1 MKQFKC
7 SMSKK
12 KESLV
17 KKQESIS
24 GKYLMDPV
32 QFEKDIREMINGE
45 YEDILKG
52 CDDKERQYYEMAWQ
66 VWDDCGYD
74 YAGELYKKLQ
84 QQMYEYVSG
93 SDYKMF
99 GNFANIQWD
108 WDDDH
113 KDGIKFA
120 DLRKKLL
127 DGVKDADTDEFS
139 TWAIDWFF
147 HAFGTY
153 NMCYNFATDLGEEAA
168 TLEQEDEEERE
179 RENSDESKKNE
190 ARSDIWDEGNE
201 LADQLRVRLDTDWS
215 SIEDDHD
222 IDIDQETK
230 PDGKVLAIIYFDG
243 NKVCSAS
250 GNDTDGW
257 EMVPT
262 RTRKGR
268 QYDSLD
274 SLLADIVDEFSFYG
288 LGNEN
293 NESKKNEKGTTK
305 IETYEGFDELL
316 GYADAEY
323 LLEDV
328 VDVLSQYY
336 TYEDETFDEDQA
348 KDDPEFT
355 IKIEGGDERADYY
368 YENIFYVHLPNKEA
382 AEELAK
388 VLGGNVSESKKHS
401 EKRTVTIPAV
411 SYDVFTYDELSD
423 QAKETARE
431 KVRDSILQWRG
442 DDSDVFTDSCGT
454 TLNELFPNS
463 DLNVQYSLS
472 YCQGDGLNTSGK
484 LKVDD
489 LLNVDLTAYPLNGSG
504 IKPLED
510 KEAIKATC
518 EKADVTSIDLPEN
531 RRYCYS
537 MADRIEVVPYY
548 DVDLTDEETALLSEL
563 EKFAQDV
570 MGRINSQLEHD
581 GYDWF
586 YEVTDEDIADEIEIR
601 EYEFTEDGEIE

>member
-17 KKQESIS
+17 KKQEAIS
-24 GKYLMDPV
+24 GKYLMDPE
-32 QFEKDIREMINGE
+32 QFEKDIREMIDGE

-66 VWDDCGYD
+66 IWDDCGYD

-127 DGVKDADTDEFS
+127 GGVKDADTDEFS

-168 TLEQEDEEERE
+168 TLEQEEMED
-179 RENSDESKKNE
+179 SDESKKKE

-230 PDGKVLAIIYFDG
+230 PDGKVIAVIYFDG
-243 NKVCSAS
+243 NKICSAS
-250 GNDTDGW
+250 GNDTNGW

-262 RTRKGR
+262 RTRKGQ

-274 SLLADIVDEFSFYG
+274 SLVADIVDEFSFYG

-293 NESKKNEKGTTK
+293 NESK
-305 IETYEGFDELL
+305 
-316 GYADAEY
+316 
-323 LLEDV
+323 
-328 VDVLSQYY
+328 
-336 TYEDETFDEDQA
+336 
-348 KDDPEFT
+348 
-355 IKIEGGDERADYY
+355 
-368 YENIFYVHLPNKEA
+368 NKR
-382 AEELAK
+382 
-388 VLGGNVSESKKHS
+388 S
-401 EKRTVTIPAV
+401 EKRTVQPP
-411 SYDVFTYDELSD
+411 SYDVYTFDELSD
-423 QAKETARE
+423 EAKETAKE
-431 KVRDSILQWRG
+431 KVRDSIIQWRG
-442 DDSDVFTDSCGT
+442 DDSDVFTDSCVT

-463 DLNVQYSLS
+463 DLNVQYSLA
-472 YCQGDGLNTSGK
+472 YCQGDGFNTYGK

-489 LLNVDLTAYPLNGSG
+489 LLNVDLTAYPLKDSG
-504 IKPLED
+504 IKSLAD
-510 KEAIKATC
+510 KDAIKAVC
-518 EKADVTSIDLPEN
+518 DKADVADIDLEN
-531 RRYCYS
+531 NHRYAYS
-537 MADRIEVVPYY
+537 LADRIEVVPDYS
-548 DVDLTDEETALLSEL
+548 VELTDEETGLLSEL
-563 EKFAQDV
+563 ETFARDV
-570 MGRINSQLEHD
+570 VGRINSQLEHD

-586 YEVTDEDIADEIEIR
+586 YEVTDEDIMDEISSR
-601 EYEFTEDGEIE
+601 ELEFTEDGEIE